1 MNCLDEATVV
11 SNLQIISADVARA
24 VELWL
29 AHEPKALPTAEEHRQ
44 RPILRCF
51 WTHKWEYAIH
61 KKEKRE

>member
-29 AHEPKALPTAEEHRQ
+29 AHEPKALPTAEEHNAETNSALFLDTQVGIRNS
-44 RPILRCF
+44 
-51 WTHKWEYAIH
+51 
-61 KKEKRE
+61 